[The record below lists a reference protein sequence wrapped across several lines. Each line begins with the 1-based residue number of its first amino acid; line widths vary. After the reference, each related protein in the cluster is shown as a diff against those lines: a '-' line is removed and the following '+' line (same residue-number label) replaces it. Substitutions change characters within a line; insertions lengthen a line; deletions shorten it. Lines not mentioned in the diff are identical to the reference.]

1 MASRC
6 RTVTIVL
13 GAAALA
19 GFGWAEEPAADP
31 VLEALVAEALERN
44 PELVALRESL
54 QGARE
59 RPAQARAL
67 PDPMLSVLYTND
79 GWSPSLG
86 ERDMTTLAFMAS
98 QALPRR
104 GVRGLRAAIAERE
117 VDLAEQQLERA
128 RLSVAADVKR
138 AYYALALRR
147 ERLELVREQERIW
160 RQIEGVARARY
171 AVGQRMLPGFAAH
184 RTLWS
189 PALMG
194 VGLTLLMLG
203 CLVRV
208 STEILAYEGYAPW
221 AWSVL
226 QVSGV
231 IELVG
236 T

>member
-138 AYYALALRR
+138 AYYALALSR

-171 AVGQRMLPGFAAH
+171 PNLGLIYLAS
-184 RTLWS
+184 RTY
-189 PALMG
+189 AG
-194 VGLTLLMLG
+194 YA
-203 CLVRV
+203 
-208 STEILAYEGYAPW
+208 STNLNPEPYAYEGGFSMRW
-221 AWSVL
+221 L
-226 QVSGV
+226 
-231 IELVG
+231 IERQQAGAAGLNADPERGPVDPRFG
-236 T
+236 GGH